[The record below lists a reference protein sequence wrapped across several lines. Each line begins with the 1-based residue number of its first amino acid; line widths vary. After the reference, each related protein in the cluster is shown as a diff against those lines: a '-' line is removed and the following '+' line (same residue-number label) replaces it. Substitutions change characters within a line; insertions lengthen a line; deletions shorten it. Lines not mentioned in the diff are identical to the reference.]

1 MLATLN
7 STLLFGYNKLN
18 FANLSH
24 FNMSLSMTLHSH
36 KFRTARAQ

>member
-24 FNMSLSMTLHSH
+24 FNMSLSMTLVLC
-36 KFRTARAQ
+36 